1 MFCLNKTENYVGEK
15 KKVADFFLGLFAK
28 TSYYGSKKVFKK
40 KKVSD
45 FLRSDFFGGK
55 KVPKSG
61 DFSDFFER
69 GKSLPKKSESG
80 HFIII

>member
-1 MFCLNKTENYVGEK
+1 
-15 KKVADFFLGLFAK
+15 LGLFAK
-28 TSYYGSKKVFKK
+28 TSYYGCKKVLEKK
-40 KKVSD
+40 NLD
-45 FLRSDFFGGK
+45 FFGSDFFGGK

-80 HFIII
+80 HFVII